1 MSGDTASGGSV
12 GAPGQIGD
20 KVRRLECLAAST
32 RVRMAWAASAE
43 LPLGQLVSNRAEQ
56 LPIWTVDRTGRPVV
70 GLMSKAIFAG
80 VRPTYVL
87 GLASGEVLEA
97 TANHPLLTMDGW
109 LRVDELTLGDRI
121 AALTGATS
129 RVALGWDQLTMIERA
144 GSQPVY
150 DLSVSES
157 HNFIANGVVVHNSS
171 WG

>member
-1 MSGDTASGGSV
+1 
-12 GAPGQIGD
+12 
-20 KVRRLECLAAST
+20 
-32 RVRMAWAASAE
+32 MAWAASAE

-80 VRPTYVL
+80 VRPTFVL

>member
-1 MSGDTASGGSV
+1 VSGDTASGGSV

-32 RVRMAWAASAE
+32 RVRMAGAASAE
-43 LPLGQLVSNRAEQ
+43 LP
-56 LPIWTVDRTGRPVV
+56 
-70 GLMSKAIFAG
+70 
-80 VRPTYVL
+80 
-87 GLASGEVLEA
+87 
-97 TANHPLLTMDGW
+97 
-109 LRVDELTLGDRI
+109 
-121 AALTGATS
+121 
-129 RVALGWDQLTMIERA
+129 ERA